1 MSPAPAAS
9 PAAVAAE
16 ARPVAPEIAFALRIG
31 QALQERGAP
40 AHRLEDL
47 MAALCRRLG
56 LDAQIFS
63 TPTAMFAS
71 FRGPTGGDTHLLRI
85 SGSTVDLGRLAELDA
100 IATDFLAGRLSP
112 AEGLAR
118 LDAALAAPGYP
129 RWLTALAFGI
139 NSAAACRIFGGGLR
153 EMVAALGIGLVTGLL
168 AVFVAGAGRG
178 PKVFEPM
185 AAAVSAILAAAVS
198 WALGPLHVP
207 TATLA
212 GLIALVPGYSLTV
225 ALIEVATR
233 HLASGSARL
242 VSSLLLFFTIGFGV
256 AVGGRV
262 AAYLPGGV
270 PSIDPAPLPGWTTFA
285 AILVACVT
293 FGVIFRARPKDYPW
307 ICVTGLLGLAGARLG
322 AAFLS
327 PELGSFVGALAV
339 GAASNLYARLA
350 HRPAAIP
357 LVPAMMLL
365 VPGRLA
371 LRSLEQMA
379 ANDVVPGL
387 QTAFSMALVAVALAA
402 GLLFSHELV
411 PPRRAL

>member
-1 MSPAPAAS
+1 MSPAPALT
-9 PAAVAAE
+9 AAVSDD
-16 ARPVAPEIAFALRIG
+16 APPLPPETAFALRIG
-31 QALQERGAP
+31 QALQEHGAP

-63 TPTAMFAS
+63 TPTAIFAS
-71 FRGPTGGDTHLLRI
+71 FRGAAGGDTHLLRI
-85 SGSTVDLGRLAELDA
+85 GGSTVHLGRLAELDA
-100 IATDFLAGRLSP
+100 IATATLAGQLTP

-118 LDAALAAPGYP
+118 LDAALSAPGYP
-129 RWLTALAFGI
+129 RWLTVSAFGI

-153 EMVAALGIGLVTGLL
+153 EMAASLGIGLVTGLL

-178 PKVFEPM
+178 PKAFEPM
-185 AAAVSAILAAAVS
+185 AAAVSAMLAAAVS
-198 WALGPLHVP
+198 WAIGPLHVP

-212 GLIALVPGYSLTV
+212 GLIALVPGYALTV
-225 ALIEVATR
+225 SLIEVATR

-262 AAYLPGGV
+262 ASYLPGGV
-270 PSIDPAPLPGWTTFA
+270 PSIDPAPLPGWTLFA
-285 AILVACVT
+285 AILTACVT
-293 FGVIFRARPKDYPW
+293 FGVIFRAVPKDLPW
-307 ICVTGLLGLAGARLG
+307 ICLAGFLGLGGARLG
-322 AAFLS
+322 AELLS
-327 PELGSFVGALAV
+327 PELGSFVGAFAV
-339 GAASNLYARLA
+339 GVASNLFARLA
-350 HRPAAIP
+350 RRPAAIP

-365 VPGRLA
+365 VPGRFA

-379 ANDVVPGL
+379 AHDVITGV

-402 GLLFSHELV
+402 GLLFSHEV
-411 PPRRAL
+411 ISPRRAL